1 MSAQVLTLFDAPEPE
16 RPQRPAARRRKGGG
30 VDSLENLPPTLD
42 LMAAAALLGIGR
54 TCAYGLVRR
63 GTWPTP
69 VIRAGRCIR
78 IPTAPLVDLL
88 RRSGGFPQTA
98 AEADRTGPRR
108 RD

>member
-1 MSAQVLTLFDAPEPE
+1 MSAQVLTLFDAPDPE
-16 RPQRPAARRRKGGG
+16 RPRRRPAGGRKGGG
-30 VDSLENLPPTLD
+30 ADRLDNLPPTLD

-54 TCAYGLVRR
+54 TCAYGLIRR

-78 IPTAPLVDLL
+78 IPTAPLVELL
-88 RRSGGFPQTA
+88 RSSGGFPQTA
-98 AEADRTGPRR
+98 AQPDRAALRR